1 MMLKVGIGDI
11 EDSAARRV
19 PTDSK
24 CIVRIGTSA
33 VDDVVREVHFTERYI
48 AFYESKVTSFM
59 RNIETKKTDIHYTT
73 SNKDTCM
80 RIND

>member
-11 EDSAARRV
+11 EDSATRRV
-19 PTDSK
+19 PTDGK
-24 CIVRIGTSA
+24 CIVRIGTAA

-59 RNIETKKTDIHYTT
+59 RNIETKKRSTLYYKQYGYMYE
-73 SNKDTCM
+73 NK
-80 RIND
+80 

>member
-11 EDSAARRV
+11 EYSAARRV
-19 PTDSK
+19 PTDGK

-48 AFYESKVTSFM
+48 VFYESKVTTF
-59 RNIETKKTDIHYTT
+59 YA
-73 SNKDTCM
+73 
-80 RIND
+80 